1 MSSLPWEVVSRHVL
15 GRLHARDARGVCQ
28 AFRSAFDAGVTTMT
42 MEGSAHA
49 GANDTSAERALQLIL
64 GSPGLRQL
72 DIDDTCPF
80 KADAL
85 RAAAARGP
93 NLQHLRLYLPANR
106 PIRATDALHAVATA
120 LAQHHGNLATLE
132 IVAGRDSVSA
142 LAPALQAL
150 TSLRALILSDTSL
163 RLNDVVPV
171 LRALTGLERLD
182 LADNSLLEDDA
193 DDGAAADLGA
203 ALRSLPA
210 LRALDL
216 SSNGIGPAGVAALAP
231 ALASLSALRELSLG
245 SNAIGCDGAVHLAS
259 ALASKTAL
267 TTLDVSA
274 NDLGALGAAA
284 LAAALGSLAGLRSLD
299 LSSNGIG
306 AEPEGIAALVPAIGR
321 CEALVELSLRDND
334 IGPQDFARLS
344 EGLRRLTKLRKLDLT
359 WNRCNLFYRGEGASE
374 ARPLGPE

>member
-274 NDLGALGAAA
+274 NDLGALGAAGFASWLVWRLRNRGAELRERWPFLLGLIPVAFMLLLKIFDRVDVVRFIGACGLGITPYIA
-284 LAAALGSLAGLRSLD
+284 LSIRSTSCLMLRSWERR
-299 LSSNGIG
+299 SMIG
-306 AEPEGIAALVPAIGR
+306 YATNWP
-321 CEALVELSLRDND
+321 
-334 IGPQDFARLS
+334 GP
-344 EGLRRLTKLRKLDLT
+344 
-359 WNRCNLFYRGEGASE
+359 
-374 ARPLGPE
+374 